1 MIQHIVPINDLKE
14 HESQT
19 TCHCNPTIEFVDGD
33 MLVIHN
39 AFDGREAA
47 EIITNPIEILK
58 NEIDKAEHKYRLTD
72 DNYWIGYIQ
81 ALNFSI
87 TLLDQPPKDDLYS

>member
-1 MIQHIVPINDLKE
+1 MINVIPINDREE
-14 HESQT
+14 HEENS
-19 TCHCNPTIEFVDGD
+19 TCHCNPTIEFRDGD
-33 MLVIHN
+33 MIIIHN

-47 EIITNPIEILK
+47 EVITNPIEILHR
-58 NEIDKAEHKYRLTD
+58 EINKAESKYRLTN

-87 TLLDQPPKDDLYS
+87 TLLDQPPKDGMY